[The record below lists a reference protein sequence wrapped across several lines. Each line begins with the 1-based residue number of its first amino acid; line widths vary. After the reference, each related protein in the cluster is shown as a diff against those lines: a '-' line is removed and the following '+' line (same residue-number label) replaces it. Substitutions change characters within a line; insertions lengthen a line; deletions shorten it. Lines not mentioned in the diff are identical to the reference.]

1 MKDLS
6 HHLKKLNRRIIRSFH
21 REELEEAGF
30 EENLPSLPVQKETPR
45 EMKKIK
51 TRAVLKERMERTPI
65 HLTQEERNREM
76 KKRVPIFDRTNN
88 AQPRHTKASRKKT
101 PRI

>member
-1 MKDLS
+1 MKDLA

-21 REELEEAGF
+21 REELEKAGL
-30 EENLPSLPVQKETPR
+30 EENLPSLPVQKETPK

-51 TRAVLKERMERTPI
+51 KRAALKERMERTPI
-65 HLTQEERNREM
+65 HLTEEERNRKM
-76 KKRVPIFDRTNN
+76 KKRVPVFDRINN
-88 AQPRHTKASRKKT
+88 AKPRHTKATRKKT

>member
-1 MKDLS
+1 MKDLA

-21 REELEEAGF
+21 REELEDAGF
-30 EENLPSLPVQKETPR
+30 EKDLPSLPAQKQTPR

-51 TRAVLKERMERTPI
+51 KRAVLKERMERTPI
-65 HLTQEERNREM
+65 RPTEEERNREM
-76 KKRVPIFDRTNN
+76 KKRVPVFDRNN
-88 AQPRHTKASRKKT
+88 AKPRHTNATRKNT